1 MPELAYKLRPATMT
15 DICALRELIARS
27 SRGLSAP
34 HYRPEQVE
42 GALQGDFG
50 VDTALI
56 RDGTYFVATDGAGEI
71 VGCGGW
77 SRRRTMFGGD
87 AGANRDDRL
96 LDPRA
101 DPAKIRAFFV
111 DPRHARRG
119 IGRMILERSES
130 EARRAGFSCLG
141 LMATLPG
148 VPLYERFGY
157 TRSAPQSFP
166 LPGGLTIDFVPMS
179 KSLSE
184 SRD

>member
-1 MPELAYKLRPATMT
+1 MPELPYKLRPATMA
-15 DICALRELIARS
+15 DVSALHELIARS

-42 GALQGDFG
+42 GALQGSYG

-56 RDGTYFVATDGAGEI
+56 RDGTYFVAIDDAGQI
-71 VGCGGW
+71 AGCGGW
-77 SRRRTMFGGD
+77 SRRHTMFGSD

-96 LDPRA
+96 LDPGA
-101 DPAKIRAFFV
+101 EPAKIRAFFV

-130 EARRAGFSCLG
+130 DARGAGFSRLE

-157 TRSAPQSFP
+157 AGGAPQSFP
-166 LPGGLTIDFVPMS
+166 LPGGLSIDFVPMS
-179 KSLSE
+179 KVL
-184 SRD
+184 